1 MRPISLCRGL
11 VGEIQGYST
20 EDGPGIRTTVFL
32 MGCPLRCRWC
42 SNPEFL
48 KPEPVQLNFSGK
60 IRTAGRWMS
69 PEELTASLLRD
80 KVFYEESGGGVTFSG
95 GEAGM
100 QTEFVC
106 QCMTLLHQE
115 GVHVCLDTSGCVKSA
130 DFSRLLQQT
139 DLVLYDLKA
148 ADPALH
154 EELTGLGNAAILANL
169 ALLGQS
175 RVPWRLRLV
184 LVPGCN
190 DSRDDIRK
198 RLELAAAQQNAP
210 MEVDVLLYHEL
221 GRGKYKA
228 LGRAYPLESV
238 PSFDPGL
245 ENWIRCECRRLGL
258 SLGRYR

>member
-1 MRPISLCRGL
+1 
-11 VGEIQGYST
+11 
-20 EDGPGIRTTVFL
+20 
-32 MGCPLRCRWC
+32 
-42 SNPEFL
+42 
-48 KPEPVQLNFSGK
+48 
-60 IRTAGRWMS
+60 MS

-80 KVFYEESGGGVTFSG
+80 KFFYEESGGGITFSG

-106 QCMTLLHQE
+106 QCMTLLHRE
-115 GVHVCLDTSGCVKSA
+115 GVHVCLDTSGCVKSP
-130 DFSRLLQQT
+130 DFSRLLKLT

-154 EELTGLGNAAILANL
+154 QELTGRTNAVVLSNL

-175 RVPWRLRLV
+175 SVPWRLRLV

-198 RLELAAAQQNAP
+198 RLELAAAQPNAP
-210 MEVDVLLYHEL
+210 MAVDVLLYHEL

-228 LGRAYPLESV
+228 LGRAYPLMSV
-238 PSFDPGL
+238 PPFDPGL
-245 ENWIRCECRRLGL
+245 KNWIRSECRRLGL
-258 SLGRYR
+258 SLDRYR